1 MSLRDDLFVE
11 SNQSVDISFSDLKRW
26 KVREKIITNEET
38 HEHPVIYGSLEGGR
52 ERERERIEQK
62 NMSTAMW
69 LVVQL
74 TYLQV
79 KWKRQTI
86 NARPSMRSSRSKYCN
101 MKTSMLDEDTKLTR
115 YITHT
120 YTHIYT
126 HTHTHMLSQDA
137 VS

>member
-11 SNQSVDISFSDLKRW
+11 SNQSVDSSFSDLQRG
-26 KVREKIITNEET
+26 KVREKIITNKET
-38 HEHPVIYGSLEGGR
+38 HEYPVIYGSLEGGR
-52 ERERERIEQK
+52 GREREREREREGRTE

-86 NARPSMRSSRSKYCN
+86 NA
-101 MKTSMLDEDTKLTR
+101 KLSLQILQYENKHAR
-115 YITHT
+115 
-120 YTHIYT
+120 
-126 HTHTHMLSQDA
+126 
-137 VS
+137 